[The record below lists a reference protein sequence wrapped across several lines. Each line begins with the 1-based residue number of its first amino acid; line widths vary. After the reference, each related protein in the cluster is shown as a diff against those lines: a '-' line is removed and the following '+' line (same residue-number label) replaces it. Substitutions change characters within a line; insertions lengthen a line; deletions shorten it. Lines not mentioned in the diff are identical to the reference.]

1 VRAPPTETT
10 KTKQMKLS
18 DLEDSDQVVTKDYL
32 DAKLER
38 LKSDLLQ
45 QLIASERGQRLWI
58 WGLYGLVI
66 VSFFVRR

>member
-1 VRAPPTETT
+1 
-10 KTKQMKLS
+10 MKLS

-45 QLIASERGQRLWI
+45 QLIASELRPIAHISETGKEL
-58 WGLYGLVI
+58 G
-66 VSFFVRR
+66 

>member
-1 VRAPPTETT
+1 
-10 KTKQMKLS
+10 MKLS
-18 DLEDSDQVVTKDYL
+18 DLEDSDQAVTKDYL

>member
-1 VRAPPTETT
+1 
-10 KTKQMKLS
+10 MKLS
-18 DLEDSDQVVTKDYL
+18 ELEDADKIVTKDYL

>member
-1 VRAPPTETT
+1 
-10 KTKQMKLS
+10 MKLS
-18 DLEDSDQVVTKDYL
+18 DLEDADKIVTKEYL
-32 DAKLER
+32 DNLLTAKLER

>member
-1 VRAPPTETT
+1 
-10 KTKQMKLS
+10 MKLS
-18 DLEDSDQVVTKDYL
+18 DLEDSDQAVTKDYL

-66 VSFFVRR
+66 VSFFVRH